1 MTLQDGDSTYHS
13 WQNTLKRRVGSSTFQ
28 LVYTISKTLGN
39 GNESAR
45 FFTNLYPAPWDNTR
59 LAKGPANFD
68 RPQRLAFTWVQ
79 DLPSKATSRLGKAL
93 LNNWSLN
100 GFFIAQSGYPLTI
113 INTTSGQG
121 LGGTTS
127 NDNGNYNANVLS
139 GVPLIH
145 PSGSTKDNLQ
155 SYINKAAFFAA
166 PAGTYG
172 NSGRGILRG
181 PGQWN
186 MDGSIFKDF
195 AITERWRLQFRTEF
209 FNLLNHANFA
219 LASDTSTSLNLNSST
234 FGQISSTSVNARLIQ
249 FALRLS
255 F

>member
-1 MTLQDGDSTYHS
+1 
-13 WQNTLKRRVGSSTFQ
+13 
-28 LVYTISKTLGN
+28 VYTVSKAITN
-39 GNESAR
+39 GNESSR
-45 FFTNLYPAPWDNTR
+45 FFTNLYPAPWADIR
-59 LAKGPANFD
+59 RAKGPANFD
-68 RPQRLAFTWVQ
+68 RPQRLALTVVQ
-79 DLPSKATSRLGKAL
+79 DLPNKATSKLGRIF
-93 LNNWSLN
+93 LNNWSAN
-100 GFFIAQSGYPLTI
+100 GFFIAQSGYPLTV

-121 LGGTTS
+121 LGGTTA
-127 NDNGNYNANVLS
+127 NDNGNYNANVIS

-145 PSGSTKDNLQ
+145 PTGSTKDNLQ
-155 SYINKAAFFAA
+155 SYINKAAFFPA

-186 MDGSIFKDF
+186 VDASVFKNF
-195 AITERWRLQFRTEF
+195 ALTERFKMEFRTEF

-219 LASDTSTSLNLNSST
+219 LASDTSTNLNLNSAT

-249 FALRLS
+249 FALRVS